1 LCYTYVTMEPK
12 EYMPGLGI
20 VLAIA
25 FFSFCLSVLHASF
38 DALVISIIIGMFYG
52 NLTGRRA
59 WYEKGVETAIGLF
72 LPLGIAF
79 YGSQL
84 IVKGMHMST
93 LFSVFLV
100 FSSLFGLTLLASRF
114 FNIEKKTAI
123 LLASGLAV
131 CGATAIAIISPL
143 IDAKREDTSI
153 AIISVVMLGLTGMI
167 FYPMIHDIFSLST
180 EEFGFLAGTTL
191 PMLGQVK
198 VAAGNV
204 SPECM
209 MHAVEVKL
217 VRVSFLFFLIS
228 TAVILSGTKGAKIR
242 VPWFVILFVI
252 FAIVVNV
259 TDILSPVAEYLGF
272 ASSFFL
278 SAALAAIGFSV
289 DFEAIMEKGIAPL
302 AAIFSSWGM
311 TILILYL
318 ARAVL

>member
-1 LCYTYVTMEPK
+1 MEAK

-25 FFSFCLSVLHASF
+25 FFSYCLSVLHASF
-38 DALVISIIIGMFYG
+38 DALVISIIIGMFWG
-52 NLTGRRA
+52 NLTSRRA
-59 WYEKGVETAIGLF
+59 WYEKGVEAGLGLF

-93 LFSVFLV
+93 FFIVFLV
-100 FSSLFGLTLLASRF
+100 FSSLFGLTLLASRIF
-114 FNIEKKTAI
+114 GIERKTAI

-143 IDAKREDTSI
+143 IEAKREDTSI
-153 AIISVVMLGLTGMI
+153 AIISLVMLGLTGMT
-167 FYPMIHDIFSLST
+167 FYPMIHDFFSLST
-180 EEFGFLAGTTL
+180 REFGFLAGTTL

-204 SPECM
+204 SPECVM
-209 MHAVEVKL
+209 RAVEVKL
-217 VRVSFLFFLIS
+217 VRVSFLFFLVS

-252 FAIVVNV
+252 FAVIVNV
-259 TDILSPVAEYLGF
+259 TNILAPAAQYLGL

-278 SAALAAIGFSV
+278 SAGLAAIGFSV

-311 TILILYL
+311 TLLFLYL
-318 ARAVL
+318 ARTML

>member
-1 LCYTYVTMEPK
+1 MKAE

-25 FFSFCLSVLHASF
+25 FFSYCLSVLHASF

-52 NLTGRRA
+52 NLTRRRA
-59 WYEKGVETAIGLF
+59 WYEKGVETGIGLF
-72 LPLGIAF
+72 LPLGIAL

-84 IVKGMHMST
+84 MVKGMHMST
-93 LFSVFLV
+93 LFVVFLV
-100 FSSLFGLTLLASRF
+100 FSSLFGLTLFASRIF
-114 FNIEKKTAI
+114 GIEKRTAI

-131 CGATAIAIISPL
+131 CGATAIAIISPV
-143 IDAKREDTSI
+143 INAKREDTSI

-180 EEFGFLAGTTL
+180 REFGFLAGTTL

-198 VAAGNV
+198 VTAGNV
-204 SPECM
+204 SRECM
-209 MHAVEVKL
+209 TRAVEVKL
-217 VRVSFLFFLIS
+217 IRVSFLFFLVS
-228 TAVILSGTKGAKIR
+228 TAVILSGTEGTKIR

-259 TDILSPVAEYLGF
+259 TNILAPAAAYLGF

-278 SAALAAIGFSV
+278 SAGLAAIGFSV
-289 DFEAIMEKGIAPL
+289 DFESIMEKGIRPL
-302 AAIFSSWGM
+302 AVIFSSWGA
-311 TILILYL
+311 TILFLYL
-318 ARAVL
+318 ARNIL

>member
-1 LCYTYVTMEPK
+1 MEAK

-25 FFSFCLSVLHASF
+25 FFSYCLSVLHASF

-52 NLTGRRA
+52 NLTGRKA
-59 WYEKGVETAIGLF
+59 WYEKGVEAGIGLF

-84 IVKGMHMST
+84 LVKGMHMGT
-93 LFSVFLV
+93 FFIVFLV
-100 FSSLFGLTLLASRF
+100 FSSLFGLSLLSSRIF
-114 FNIEKKTAI
+114 GIEKKTAI

-143 IDAKREDTSI
+143 INAKREDTSI
-153 AIISVVMLGLTGMI
+153 AIISLVMLGLTGMT
-167 FYPMIHDIFSLST
+167 FYPMIHDFLSLT
-180 EEFGFLAGTTL
+180 AGEFGFLAGTTL

-198 VAAGNV
+198 VAAGSV
-204 SPECM
+204 SPECVM
-209 MHAVEVKL
+209 RAVEVKL
-217 VRVSFLFFLIS
+217 VRVSFLFFLVS

-242 VPWFVILFVI
+242 VPWFVIVFVI
-252 FAIVVNV
+252 FAVIVNV
-259 TDILSPVAEYLGF
+259 TEILAPVAGYLGF

-318 ARAVL
+318 ARTML

>member
-1 LCYTYVTMEPK
+1 MEAK

-25 FFSFCLSVLHASF
+25 FFSYCLSVLHASF
-38 DALVISIIIGMFYG
+38 DALVISIIIGMFCG

-59 WYEKGVETAIGLF
+59 WYEKGVEAGLGLF

-84 IVKGMHMST
+84 LVKGMHMGT
-93 LFSVFLV
+93 FFVVFLV
-100 FSSLFGLTLLASRF
+100 FSSLFGLTLLASRIF
-114 FNIEKKTAI
+114 GIERKTAI

-143 IDAKREDTSI
+143 IKAKREDTSI
-153 AIISVVMLGLTGMI
+153 AIVSLVMLGLTGMT
-167 FYPMIHDIFSLST
+167 FYPMIHDFFSLST
-180 EEFGFLAGTTL
+180 GEFGFLTGTTL

-204 SPECM
+204 SPECVM
-209 MHAVEVKL
+209 RAVEVKL
-217 VRVSFLFFLIS
+217 VRVSFLFFLVS

-242 VPWFVILFVI
+242 VPWFVIVFLILAVI
-252 FAIVVNV
+252 VNV
-259 TDILSPVAEYLGF
+259 TNILAPAAKFLGY

-278 SAALAAIGFSV
+278 SAGLAAIGFSV
-289 DFEAIMEKGIAPL
+289 DFEAIMERGITPL
-302 AAIFSSWGM
+302 AGIFSSWGM
-311 TILILYL
+311 TILFLYL
-318 ARAVL
+318 ARTML

>member
-1 LCYTYVTMEPK
+1 MEAK

-25 FFSFCLSVLHASF
+25 FFSYCLSVLHASF
-38 DALVISIIIGMFYG
+38 DALVISIIIGMFWG
-52 NLTGRRA
+52 NLTSRRA
-59 WYEKGVETAIGLF
+59 WYEKGVEAGLGLF

-93 LFSVFLV
+93 FFIVFLV
-100 FSSLFGLTLLASRF
+100 FSSLFGLTLLASRIF
-114 FNIEKKTAI
+114 GIERKTAI

-143 IDAKREDTSI
+143 IEAKREDTSI
-153 AIISVVMLGLTGMI
+153 AIISLVMLGLTGMT
-167 FYPMIHDIFSLST
+167 FYPMIHDFFSLST
-180 EEFGFLAGTTL
+180 REFGFLAGTTL

-204 SPECM
+204 SPECVM
-209 MHAVEVKL
+209 RAVEVKL
-217 VRVSFLFFLIS
+217 VRVSFLFFLVS

-242 VPWFVILFVI
+242 VPWFVIVFVI
-252 FAIVVNV
+252 FAVIVNV
-259 TDILSPVAEYLGF
+259 TDIFAPGAKYLGL

-278 SAALAAIGFSV
+278 SAGLAAIGFSV
-289 DFEAIMEKGIAPL
+289 DFEAIMERGIMPL

-311 TILILYL
+311 TILFLYL
-318 ARAVL
+318 ARTVL